1 MENRSQETSTL
12 LSLFK
17 SCRCFRSS
25 GEAPRDQQLTIQ
37 LLPKG
42 LSWGFGHLHPGNR
55 PHLFHPR
62 SSQREATEQAP
73 SVLLVYDSQLARQ
86 ERKKKKGFMKLMQSR
101 VRPLD
106 YRSHQEVW
114 HVFDETPFF
123 RHQWDLCR
131 YCMGLGQL
139 QSVKSWMYRT
149 FPCLFWDNLLAIELI

>member
-1 MENRSQETSTL
+1 MENRYLGTSTL

-62 SSQREATEQAP
+62 FSQREATEQAP
-73 SVLLVYDSQLARQ
+73 SVLLVYDSLLARQ
-86 ERKKKKGFMKLMQSR
+86 VRKKKTGFMKLMQSR
-101 VRPLD
+101 GRPLE
-106 YRSHQEVW
+106 YRSQQEAW
-114 HVFDETPFF
+114 HVFNETPFF
-123 RHQWDLCR
+123 RRQLDLCM
-131 YCMGLGQL
+131 YCMGLAQR